1 MFFFFDPKTL
11 SDDDLL
17 VKQQELRDKIV
28 WANRFGSPDLLGNLQ
43 KILSMIEEERLERHT
58 MAAIRLHQ
66 SQFPDIID
74 TDVGRRDTD
83 ARIPERSKG
92 ADPANRPTIVK
103 TKRPTA
109 DNLKDV

>member
-11 SDDDLL
+11 SDDELL

-28 WANRFGSPDLLGNLQ
+28 WANRFGSMALLSNLQ
-43 KILSMIEEERLERHT
+43 KILTMIEDERQERFT
-58 MAAIRLHQ
+58 LSAIRLHQ

-74 TDVGRRDTD
+74 TDVSRREADNKM
-83 ARIPERSKG
+83 PERTRPG
-92 ADPANRPTIVK
+92 ETANRPAIVK
-103 TKRPTA
+103 TKRPTS